1 MSHIK
6 IKYGEDLGVIDREFT
21 RAVDEMFR
29 LATPVF
35 AFCEHRWRPQMDIYE
50 AADEVMILVE
60 LAGVSREDLQVEVGS
75 RTVKITG
82 RRRERPLDKAVRYR
96 LAEISYGYFQRVLTL
111 PVPVDAE
118 SASATFSEG
127 LLMVR
132 LSKLP
137 LDKKRKISV
146 RNG

>member
-6 IKYGEDLGVIDREFT
+6 IRFEEDLGIIDREFAS
-21 RAVDEMFR
+21 AVNEMFR
-29 LATPVF
+29 IANPLFTIR
-35 AFCEHRWRPQMDIYE
+35 EHRWRPQMDIYE

-60 LAGVSREDLQVEVGS
+60 LAGVSGEDLQVEVGR
-75 RTVKITG
+75 RTVKISG

-96 LAEISYGYFQRVLTL
+96 LAEISYGYFERVLTL
-111 PVPVDAE
+111 PVPVDTE

-127 LLMVR
+127 FLMIR

-137 LDKKRKISV
+137 VDQIRKISV